1 MLKKQS
7 AGPVL
12 RGASSMQVQVQ
23 ESSRALI
30 TSDRAIPAL
39 IPAINGLRGL
49 AVIGVLLF
57 HLGIPKCSL
66 GWVGVELFFVISGF
80 LITRI
85 LLNTRQDQSYFKNFY
100 ARRTLRIF
108 PIYYLVVITYTAVVF
123 FLSAGDLRSLPLY
136 YVYLQTIPQLRSQ
149 FSVAPMLGHTWTLA
163 IEEQFYLIWPLMVF
177 LLKGRKLLIVI
188 ILMIFVALGLRFV
201 SLKFANPFLVDGW
214 LGVQLDA
221 LAAGAAVAY
230 TSRIYDRHV
239 MQRWL
244 SVAFFLG
251 SASLL
256 ILVSRV
262 GTQVFW
268 TPKIWGR
275 TWYGPLVMSILAC
288 TFSGA
293 VGLVAVG
300 HRWTRWLEF
309 RPLMSWGRIS
319 YGIYLFHP
327 FIFLF
332 VDAIVRHTGQVHGHL
347 VSRSVILIKLAL
359 AYLVA
364 LISWKLIES
373 PINQLKSRFAR

>member
-1 MLKKQS
+1 
-7 AGPVL
+7 
-12 RGASSMQVQVQ
+12 MQVQVQ
-23 ESSRALI
+23 ESSRVLI
-30 TSDRAIPAL
+30 ASGRAIPTL
-39 IPAINGLRGL
+39 IPAIDGLRGL

-108 PIYYLVVITYTAVVF
+108 PIYYLVVITYTAVVL
-123 FLSAGDLRSLPLY
+123 FLSAGDLHSLPLY

-149 FSVAPMLGHTWTLA
+149 FSVVPMLGHTWTLA

-188 ILMIFVALGLRFV
+188 ILMIFVAPGLRFV
-201 SLKFANPFLVDGW
+201 SLKLANPFLVDGW

-221 LAAGAAVAY
+221 LAAGAAVAC

-251 SASLL
+251 SASLV
-256 ILVSRV
+256 ILVSLV

-268 TPKIWGR
+268 TPEIWGR

-300 HRWTRWLEF
+300 HRWARWLEF
-309 RPLMSWGRIS
+309 GPLMRWGKIS

-332 VDAIVRHTGQVHGHL
+332 VDAIVRHTGQVQGHL
-347 VSRSVILIKLAL
+347 VSRSVILVKLAL
-359 AYLVA
+359 TYLVA
-364 LISWKLIES
+364 SVSWKLIES
-373 PINQLKSRFAR
+373 PINQLKGRFAR